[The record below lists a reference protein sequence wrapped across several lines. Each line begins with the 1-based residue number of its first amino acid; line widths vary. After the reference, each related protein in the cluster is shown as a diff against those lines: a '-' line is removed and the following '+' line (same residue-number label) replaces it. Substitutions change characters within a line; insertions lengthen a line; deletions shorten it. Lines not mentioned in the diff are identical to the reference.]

1 MQLTTHTDYAL
12 RLLIYLAVQRGSKA
26 TIQDA
31 AAKFTISANHLA
43 KVAQTLVQYNYVISH
58 RGRGGGLE
66 LGQPAEEVRIGRL
79 VRQTENLQLLPC
91 FAEHSHSECPIDGA
105 CALKGVLG
113 KAQQAFLNVL
123 DEYTLAD
130 LVKNKQQLQG
140 LLNVG

>member
-1 MQLTTHTDYAL
+1 MQLTSHTDYAL
-12 RLLIYLAVQRGSKA
+12 RLLIYLAVQRGNKA

-31 AAKFTISANHLA
+31 ATKFAISANHLA
-43 KVAQTLVQYNYVISH
+43 KVAQTLVQHNYIISH

-66 LGQPAEEVRIGRL
+66 LGQPAVEVRVGRL

-91 FAEHSHSECPIDGA
+91 FAEHSECPIDGA
-105 CALKGVLG
+105 CTLKSALG

-130 LVKNKQQLQG
+130 LVQNKQQLQE

>member
-12 RLLIYLAVQRGSKA
+12 RLLVYLAVQRGSKA

-31 AAKFTISANHLA
+31 AAKFAISANHLA
-43 KVAQTLVQYNYVISH
+43 KVAQTLVQFNYVISH

-66 LGQPAEEVRIGRL
+66 LGRSADEINIGGL

-91 FAEHSHSECPIDGA
+91 FGDHNACPIDSA
-105 CALKGVLG
+105 CVLKGALG

-140 LLNVG
+140 LLNVA

>member
-12 RLLIYLAVQRGSKA
+12 RLLVYLAVQQSSKA

-31 AAKFTISANHLA
+31 AARFSISANHLA
-43 KVAQTLVQYNYVISH
+43 KVAQTLVQFNYVISH

-66 LGQPAEEVRIGRL
+66 LGQRAEDIGIGAL

-91 FAEHSHSECPIDGA
+91 FADNSACPIDAA
-105 CALKGVLG
+105 CILKGALG
-113 KAQQAFLNVL
+113 RAQQAFLNVL

-130 LVKNKQQLQG
+130 LVKNKQQLRG

>member
-12 RLLIYLAVQRGSKA
+12 RLLIYLEVKRGSKA

-31 AAKFTISANHLA
+31 AAKFAISANHLA
-43 KVAQTLVQYNYVISH
+43 KVAQTLVQHHYVISH

-66 LGQPAEEVRIGRL
+66 LGKPADEICIGSL

-91 FAEHSHSECPIDGA
+91 FAEQSDCPIDGA
-105 CALKGVLG
+105 CTLKGALG
-113 KAQQAFLNVL
+113 KAQLAFLNVL

-140 LLNVG
+140 LLSVA